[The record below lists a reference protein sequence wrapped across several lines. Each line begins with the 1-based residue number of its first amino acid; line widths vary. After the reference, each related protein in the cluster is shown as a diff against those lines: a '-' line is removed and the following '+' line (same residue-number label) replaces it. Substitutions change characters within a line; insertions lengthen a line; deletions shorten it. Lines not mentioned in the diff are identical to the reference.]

1 MPRHARHVDRRRA
14 AGAEGHG
21 ELRAAVRP
29 GQAVRRRTANAW
41 LDAAVGGWSLNMT
54 GRVQSGS
61 ILNFGNVRVVG
72 MSIDELAGR
81 VQDPHRPGDQD
92 RLHAAA
98 GHHRQHDQGVQHER
112 HVGDRLRRAR
122 RAERPL
128 PGAGQ
133 RSRLHPGRARRLR
146 AARRLRR
153 GADLHALRP
162 ERQEALRL
170 RRHAQLR
177 PRRGRVESL
186 QRHQLHRAWRRP
198 GSGATINQVTG
209 AYQDPNVTFD
219 PGGRLM
225 QLVFRLNF

>member
-1 MPRHARHVDRRRA
+1 MPHA
-14 AGAEGHG
+14 
-21 ELRAAVRP
+21 LKI
-29 GQAVRRRTANAW
+29 TANYE
-41 LDAAVGGWSLNMT
+41 LPFGRGKRFGCESAARGSTASVGGWSLNLT

-72 MSIDELAGR
+72 MSIDELRGR
-81 VQDPHRPGDQD
+81 VQDPHRPDDKD

-112 HVGDRLRRAR
+112 HVGDRLWRAR

-128 PGAGQ
+128 SGAGQ
-133 RSRLHPGRARRLR
+133 RSGLHPAGARRLR

-162 ERQEALRL
+162 ERQEAISLWADRAASISAL
-170 RRHAQLR
+170 DVLNLFNAINFTPVAQASSGRRR
-177 PRRGRVESL
+177 
-186 QRHQLHRAWRRP
+186 
-198 GSGATINQVTG
+198 INQVTG